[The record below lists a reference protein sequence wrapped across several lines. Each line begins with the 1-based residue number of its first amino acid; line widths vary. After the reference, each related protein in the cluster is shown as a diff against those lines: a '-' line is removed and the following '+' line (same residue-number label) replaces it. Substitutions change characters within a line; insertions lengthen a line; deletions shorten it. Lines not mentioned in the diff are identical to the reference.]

1 MCSST
6 AADFFLLYVKA
17 IYWKEKQYHPC
28 KGFSIESTIIQNEF
42 IYYHKVKSFSNKNN
56 LNAKY
61 FDKKKKAKA
70 NLKTSPP
77 ILSSKHQS
85 RNVTSICFTNWYM
98 Y

>member
-6 AADFFLLYVKA
+6 PADFFLLYVKA

-56 LNAKY
+56 LNTKY
-61 FDKKKKAKA
+61 FDQKKKKNRKKVDDTLIAFK
-70 NLKTSPP
+70 LLGSE
-77 ILSSKHQS
+77 
-85 RNVTSICFTNWYM
+85 
-98 Y
+98 